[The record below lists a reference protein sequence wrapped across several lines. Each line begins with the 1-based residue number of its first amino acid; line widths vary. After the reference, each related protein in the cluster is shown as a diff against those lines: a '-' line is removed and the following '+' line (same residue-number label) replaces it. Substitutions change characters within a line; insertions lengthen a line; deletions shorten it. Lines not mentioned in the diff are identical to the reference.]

1 MVFGLDDAA
10 FGAATAL
17 VTTLVDRIFPDK
29 VAQAAERADFLLK
42 AQTLDNQL
50 ATAQAAIDQAEAA
63 SSSLFIA
70 GWRPCVG
77 WCCAAAFAY
86 HLIIQPFLTYL
97 MAIFGH
103 DFPLPTFDSG
113 LLTTILMGM
122 LGLGTLRTVE
132 KMSDKGQL
140 LPWQTR

>member
-50 ATAQAAIDQAEAA
+50 AAGQMAIDQAEA
-63 SSSLFIA
+63 SNSSLFVS

-77 WCCAAAFAY
+77 WCCAAAFSY
-86 HLIIQPFLTYL
+86 HLILQPLLTYC

-103 DFPLPTFDSG
+103 TFSLPTFDSN
-113 LLTTILMGM
+113 LLSTTLYGM
-122 LGLGTLRTVE
+122 LGLGVMRTYE
-132 KMSDKGQL
+132 KVSDKGQL
-140 LPWQTR
+140 PWTK

>member
-42 AQTLDNQL
+42 AATLDNQL
-50 ATAQAAIDQAEAA
+50 AQAQIAVNQQEAA
-63 SSSLFIA
+63 STNLFVS
-70 GWRPCVG
+70 GWRPAVG
-77 WCCAAAFAY
+77 WCCALAFVY
-86 HLIIQPFLTYL
+86 HLILQPFLTYC

-103 DFPLPTFDSG
+103 TFPLPVFDTAM
-113 LLTTILMGM
+113 LNTTLMGM
-122 LGLGTLRTVE
+122 LGLGAMRSYE
-132 KMSDKGQL
+132 KVQGVTK
-140 LPWQTR
+140 